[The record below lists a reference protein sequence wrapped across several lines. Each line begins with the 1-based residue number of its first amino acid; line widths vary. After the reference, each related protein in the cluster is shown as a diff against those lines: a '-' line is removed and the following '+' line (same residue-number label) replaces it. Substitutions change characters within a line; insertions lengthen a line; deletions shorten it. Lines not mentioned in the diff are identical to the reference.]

1 MTAAFFLALSPLGSG
16 SAGSAGGAGFSNLP
30 RSSATDIH
38 IYRRRR
44 RRNLLFI
51 SPAKLPNFEINMVV
65 NNPNNWHW
73 VDKNCLQWSR
83 EYFDQVL
90 KGLEANGDGVSTE
103 VTLVNQVDGDVDVS
117 QRKGKVISLFNLK
130 LTVGF
135 TASDKDGDC
144 QGTITIP
151 ELAYD
156 TEADDIQFDINIHNE
171 LSATER
177 FRGAVKKLLVPA
189 LRRVLARF
197 GKDLILANAGDI
209 QLDPNQVSSQYTKAN
224 QALVAAALA
233 GTGAPAGTG
242 ALVTA
247 TPASAGSAASSAGA
261 LLLTSKVLN
270 TASVYLE
277 PEFNTTAEQLYITLT
292 DRDRVVAWARL
303 TPEMP
308 AYPVPVGLEFSL
320 FGGAVLGKFIKL
332 DPHHEIQQLWRLS
345 DWKPGHYAT
354 LDIRLSQG
362 LLGTNMLVKFTGVP
376 IGEEDRVRANFEEY
390 YVRSIKL
397 TFGFG
402 AVL

>member
-1 MTAAFFLALSPLGSG
+1 
-16 SAGSAGGAGFSNLP
+16 
-30 RSSATDIH
+30 
-38 IYRRRR
+38 
-44 RRNLLFI
+44 
-51 SPAKLPNFEINMVV
+51 MVV

-83 EYFDQVL
+83 DYFNQVL
-90 KGLEANGDGVSTE
+90 KGLEANGDGAETA
-103 VTLVNQVDGDVDVS
+103 VTLVNKVDGDVDVS
-117 QRKGKVISLFNLK
+117 QRKGKVISLFNLA
-130 LTVGF
+130 LTIGF
-135 TASDKDGDC
+135 KAKDKDGEC
-144 QGTITIP
+144 QGTINVP

-156 TEADDIQFDINIHNE
+156 TEADEIQFEVNIHNE
-171 LSATER
+171 LSLTER
-177 FRGAVKKLLVPA
+177 FRAVVKKLLVPA
-189 LRRVLARF
+189 LRDVLSRF
-197 GKDLILANAGDI
+197 GKDLIIANAGDI
-209 QLDPNQVSSQYTKAN
+209 QLDPTQVNSQFTKAN
-224 QALVAAALA
+224 QEEVVAKN
-233 GTGAPAGTG
+233 
-242 ALVTA
+242 
-247 TPASAGSAASSAGA
+247 SAGGLLLLLLGGVGLLGA
-261 LLLTSKVLN
+261 LLGAAKNSSLALLALTTTVFN

-303 TPEMP
+303 TPVMP

-332 DPHHEIQQLWRLS
+332 DPHHEIEQLWRLS

-362 LLGTNMLVKFTGVP
+362 ISETNMLVKFTGVP

-390 YVRSIKL
+390 YVRAIKL

>member
-1 MTAAFFLALSPLGSG
+1 MLAPTQITDTSG
-16 SAGSAGGAGFSNLP
+16 GGVSRTFRALH
-30 RSSATDIH
+30 H

-44 RRNLLFI
+44 RRKPHPQEHTLN
-51 SPAKLPNFEINMVV
+51 KMVV

-83 EYFDQVL
+83 DYFNQVL
-90 KGLEANGDGVSTE
+90 KGLEANGDGAETA
-103 VTLVNQVDGDVDVS
+103 VTLVNKVDGDVDVS
-117 QRKGKVISLFNLK
+117 QRKGKVISLFNLA

-135 TASDKDGDC
+135 KAKDKDGEC
-144 QGTITIP
+144 QGTINVP

-156 TEADDIQFDINIHNE
+156 TEADEIQFEVNIHNE
-171 LSATER
+171 LSLTER
-177 FRGAVKKLLVPA
+177 FRAIVKKLLIPA
-189 LRRVLARF
+189 LRDVLSRF
-197 GKDLILANAGDI
+197 GKDLIIANAGDI
-209 QLDPNQVSSQYTKAN
+209 QLDPTQVNSQFTKAN
-224 QALVAAALA
+224 QEEVVAKN
-233 GTGAPAGTG
+233 
-242 ALVTA
+242 
-247 TPASAGSAASSAGA
+247 SAGGAGLLGGLLLGA
-261 LLLTSKVLN
+261 LLSAAKNSSLALLALTSKVFN

-292 DRDRVVAWARL
+292 DRDRVIAWARL
-303 TPEMP
+303 TPVMP

-332 DPHHEIQQLWRLS
+332 DPHHEIEQLWRLS

-362 LLGTNMLVKFTGVP
+362 ISETNMLVKFTGVP

-390 YVRSIKL
+390 YVRAIKL